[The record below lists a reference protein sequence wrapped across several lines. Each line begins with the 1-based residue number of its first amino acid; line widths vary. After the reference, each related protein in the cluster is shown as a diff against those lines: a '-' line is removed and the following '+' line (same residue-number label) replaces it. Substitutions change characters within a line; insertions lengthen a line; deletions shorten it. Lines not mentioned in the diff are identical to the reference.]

1 MPNIK
6 HSINYTAVIDDFYK
20 TVKIRYRIS
29 CWNIGREEDHPEETI
44 DLAIEKLELEKL
56 QQQGYKLVRE

>member
-6 HSINYTAVIDDFYK
+6 HSINYTAVIHDFYK

-29 CWNIGREEDHPEETI
+29 CWNIGREEDHPETI
-44 DLAIEKLELEKL
+44 DQVIEKLELESY
-56 QQQGYKLVRE
+56 QDQGYKFIRE